1 MKAKN
6 DKAPDAANVGTMVE
20 HADEQTTTQAKASL
34 SIITSITPSTLAKT
48 KTLSADGSITDGSKV
63 EMTKGTALNTT
74 VTGAKELANLLD
86 SMADN
91 QAVTWGIHTGKH
103 DDTKLLSKKLHN
115 DAGKPADTLTRTQD
129 HFTWAQG
136 GGVMMLDCD
145 VKGVSKEQ
153 FIKAINDIIPLDT
166 IAHVWRPSASSY
178 IYNDK
183 VQLVGLSGQRLYI
196 FVKDASDIPRAG
208 NNLFE
213 RLWLGGHGYYGIS
226 AAGTPLVYSLIDAS
240 VWQTNRLDLVYGSTC
255 AAPLK
260 HIKEPT
266 QWHEGTAV
274 DSASALPELT
284 GKELSELNAL
294 KEKAKSDIANE
305 AHAIKEKYSTAKAME
320 NLASQGIKAPNIEQ
334 LTNAKNNVLRA
345 LTAEKL
351 TGDFVIYLADGAAVS
366 VGEVLDNPSQYH
378 GKETKDPLEPEYN
391 NHKTVGQLYL
401 YQSKPQLYS
410 QAHGGKT
417 YELIRQPQNIEHGSG
432 QMVTTTDKTL
442 DLMRGLS
449 EYFDLGDQLVSVKD
463 GQVIPLT
470 ETLLGYELGG
480 IAQYWQKTNSAPFER
495 RIDPPPPVLKHIL
508 SLNKQRNLKP
518 LNAVITAPTI
528 THDGHVVQK
537 RGHDPQTGLYLS
549 TLDDYAPFKQDLS
562 IDDATAAYHVLMKP
576 FDTFNFATDLDRSV
590 ALSAI
595 LTAVVRPALTKAA
608 GFAFDAPKQGSG
620 KTFLAECLGLLA
632 TGIRPAM
639 TPTIQ
644 KNEAETS
651 KVLLSMML
659 RGTRTIVWDNV
670 MGSFDSATLAS
681 FLTTDLYSGRI
692 LGRSEQIEL
701 PNRAMF
707 MMTGNNI
714 LLAGELPRRMLTCR
728 LDTGAEN
735 PSKVIR
741 DLTATDGLK
750 PDAYIEQNRTELVT
764 AAITIIS
771 AYLQSP
777 AGMFGGAAP
786 DVTGSFE
793 HWDKTCRQPIVWLA
807 EHIGE
812 LKDPKRSIDANIDID
827 PEQET
832 LGTILIAI
840 FEWTGSTPFKA
851 KDLLSF
857 ADGGF
862 DSDDFAENADSR
874 AELKDA
880 LAAMCGSDGTPNSV
894 GVGKAL
900 AFRRDRIA
908 NGLKLSIA
916 KKSTKG
922 TTFQVIEIDE

>member
-6 DKAPDAANVGTMVE
+6 DKAPGAANVGAMVE
-20 HADEQTTTQAKASL
+20 QTATQAQASL
-34 SIITSITPSTLAKT
+34 SIITSITPSALAKT
-48 KTLSADGSITDGSKV
+48 KTLGEHGQIVDGAKV
-63 EMTKGTALNTT
+63 DMIKGTALNTT
-74 VTGAKELANLLD
+74 VTGAKKLADLLD
-86 SMADN
+86 SLAEN
-91 QAVTWGIHTGKH
+91 QAVTWGIHAGKQPN
-103 DDTKLLSKKLHN
+103 TKLLSKKLYN
-115 DAGKPADTLTRTQD
+115 DAGKPADTLTRTKD

-136 GGVMMLDCD
+136 GGVLMLDCD
-145 VKGVSKEQ
+145 VKGVAKADLLA
-153 FIKAINDIIPLDT
+153 AINDIIPLDN
-166 IAHVWRPSASSY
+166 IAHVWRPSASSF
-178 IYNDK
+178 IYNGD
-183 VQLVGLSGQRLYI
+183 VQKVGLSGQRLYI
-196 FVKDASDIPRAG
+196 FVKDTNDIPRAG
-208 NNLFE
+208 KNLFE
-213 RLWLGGHGYYGIS
+213 RLWLGGHGYYEIS
-226 AAGTPLVYSLIDAS
+226 AAGNLLARSLIDAS
-240 VWQTNRLDLVYGSTC
+240 VFQTNRLDFVFGSKC
-255 AAPLK
+255 VAPLRQDK
-260 HIKEPT
+260 GAT
-266 QWHEGTAV
+266 AWHEGAAL

-294 KEKAKSDIANE
+294 HEKAKGDIAPQ
-305 AHAIKEKYSTAKAME
+305 ADVIKEKYSTAKAMQ
-320 NLASQGIKAPNIEQ
+320 NLASQGINAPSIEQ

-351 TGDFVIYLADGAAVS
+351 TGDFVIYLADGTAVS

-391 NHKTVGQLYL
+391 GGKNVGQLYL
-401 YQSKPQLYS
+401 YQSKPCLFS

-417 YELIRQPQNIEHGSG
+417 YELIRQPQSIEHGNG
-432 QMVTTTDKTL
+432 KMVTTTNKTL
-442 DLMRGLS
+442 DLMRGLA

-495 RIDPPPPVLKHIL
+495 LIDPPPQVLKHIL

-528 THDGHVVQK
+528 THDGHIVQK
-537 RGHDPQTGLYLS
+537 RGHDEQTGLYLS
-549 TLDDYAPFKQDLS
+549 TLDDYAPIKSCLS
-562 IDDATAAYHVLMKP
+562 IDDAIAAYHELMKP

-590 ALSAI
+590 CLSAI

-620 KTFLAECLGLLA
+620 KTFLAECLGLLS
-632 TGIRPAM
+632 TGERPPM

-651 KVLLSMML
+651 KVLLSML
-659 RGTRTIVWDNV
+659 LKGTRTIVWDNV
-670 MGSFDSATLAS
+670 MGSFDSATIAS
-681 FLTTDLYSGRI
+681 FLTTDIVSGRV
-692 LGRSEQIEL
+692 LGRSEQIEI

-714 LLAGELPRRMLTCR
+714 LLAGELPRRVLTCR

-741 DLTATDGLK
+741 DLSATGGLK
-750 PDAYIEQNRTELVT
+750 PDAYIEQTRPALV
-764 AAITIIS
+764 AAALTLIS

-777 AGMFGGAAP
+777 AGMFGGMAA
-786 DVTGSFE
+786 DITGSFE
-793 HWDKTCRQPIVWLA
+793 EWDTLCRQPIVWLA
-807 EHIGE
+807 EHIKE
-812 LKDPKRSIDANIDID
+812 LTDPKRSIDANMDAD

-832 LGTILIAI
+832 LATVLTAI
-840 FEWTGSTPFKA
+840 FEWQGSAPFKA
-851 KDLLSF
+851 KELLNF

-862 DSDDFAENADSR
+862 DSDDFSENAESR
-874 AELKDA
+874 AELKEA
-880 LAAMCGSDGTPNSV
+880 LAAMCGSDGVPSSV
-894 GVGKAL
+894 SLGKAL

-908 NGLKLSIA
+908 DGLKLTIA

-922 TTFQVIEIDE
+922 TMFKVVEVDQ